1 MKLIITNDGLAL
13 LIFDSTSQEMH
24 LDIGIFYYV
33 YVMLLQLMTNQK
45 IIIIALLLRFLKG
58 NLKIRRQRKTW
69 FSCASSFLWNEN
81 RKWKTIIS
89 FAHFEATKS
98 FCNKNIFS
106 KTDKTHFGLTDKGS
120 EVLSFK
126 CWTIR
131 INVYYT

>member
-1 MKLIITNDGLAL
+1 MEPLIC
-13 LIFDSTSQEMH
+13 
-24 LDIGIFYYV
+24 V
-33 YVMLLQLMTNQK
+33 VMLLQLMTNQK
-45 IIIIALLLRFLKG
+45 TWKKIIALLLRFLKG

-120 EVLSFK
+120 EVLIFK
-126 CWTIR
+126 CWAIR
-131 INVYYT
+131 INVCVIQFIENVQKGPPLQLISPPPFS